1 MIIEPMIALARRQGA
16 SDLHIEPGLPATI
29 RVQGELAPVGKPMD
43 PATTAT
49 LAREIIGD
57 AHWGDFEARRS
68 ADLSRT
74 LAGVRCRVNV
84 LHSSRGVGLAVR
96 LLAGVQPT
104 IERLNLHPDLKN
116 LISSPHGLV
125 LVSGPTGSGKSSS
138 MAALIH
144 EINLSQSSHILTV
157 EEPIEYFFRPRRSFI
172 RQREVGRDTP
182 SFEQGLVDALRED
195 PDVVMVGEMRVPDVM
210 RLTLNIAETGHLTF
224 ATVHSSNTGEALQ
237 RVVSA
242 FPAEIQAGVQA
253 QLADCLI
260 GVICQRL
267 QYWPKWKLRLP
278 ELEILMATSAV
289 RNHIRQGHFYKL
301 ASAISTGA
309 QDGMWSF
316 DRYRQWMEGRPRWY
330 VPPEGTREA
339 PDSESELLSHEES
352 MAMSPELAPA
362 SPAMPAAPAPAAA
375 DKAPGAPATPPADV
389 FDISAGEEDLS
400 SILSELRKRG

>member
-49 LAREIIGD
+49 LAREIIGE
-57 AHWGDFEARRS
+57 AHWEDFENRRS

-74 LAGVRCRVNV
+74 LAGVRCRLNV
-84 LHSSRGVGLAVR
+84 LHSSRGVGVAVR

-104 IERLNLHPDLKN
+104 LERLNLHPDLKN

-125 LVSGPTGSGKSSS
+125 LVCGPTGSGKSST

-144 EINLSQSSHILTV
+144 EINLSESSHILTI

-182 SFEQGLVDALRED
+182 SFEQGLIDALRED

-224 ATVHSSNTGEALQ
+224 ATVHSSNCGEALQ

-260 GVICQRL
+260 GVVCQRL

-278 ELEILMATSAV
+278 ELEILTATSAV
-289 RNHIRQGHFYKL
+289 RNHVRQGHFYKL

-309 QDGMWSF
+309 QDGMWTF
-316 DRYRQWMEGRPRWY
+316 ERYRQWMEARPRWY
-330 VPPEGTREA
+330 VPPEGTRET
-339 PDSESELLSHEES
+339 PDSETDILAAEEARE
-352 MAMSPELAPA
+352 MAPERLPAAPVT
-362 SPAMPAAPAPAAA
+362 PAAPADASDAPAASA
-375 DKAPGAPATPPADV
+375 APPTDV
-389 FDISAGEEDLS
+389 FDISASEEDLS